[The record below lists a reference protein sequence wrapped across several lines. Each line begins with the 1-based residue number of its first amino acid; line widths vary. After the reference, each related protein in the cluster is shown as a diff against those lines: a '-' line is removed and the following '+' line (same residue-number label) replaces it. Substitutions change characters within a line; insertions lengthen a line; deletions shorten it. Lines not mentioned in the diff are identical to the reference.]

1 MRIKFIF
8 LLLLFPL
15 AFYAQNIKRRG
26 SLGVGLYTTIPDSLL
41 KKLTLTT
48 GDGALVQFVV
58 PGSTADVL
66 GIKANDLIVSCNRTR
81 IESHAQLVQMARQ
94 FKSGD
99 PVSITLIRNT
109 GSIELDGK
117 VVAKPFDTSDKME
130 IVYGDFKYEDTYIR
144 TIMRKPLTGK
154 SKGTVYFIQGIPCY
168 SLDNMQA
175 NDPTKL
181 GIDAMVKCG
190 FNVYCVEKKGMGD
203 SYSTIPCEQLGFDKE
218 LDVFRQGYR
227 NLLRTAG
234 IDTTQIFIFGHSLGG
249 VTAPL
254 LAEEFHPKGV
264 VVYGTVYK
272 PWGDYLKDALV
283 YQPAYY
289 GESVKDLKK
298 KVAAMEP
305 TFHELFVNRKTAK
318 ELAADPD
325 HLNVLQEAL
334 DYSLS
339 TNLGLSGRTI
349 EFHEEIN
356 SHDIAGAWKN
366 SNSYVFSIYGE
377 SDIAAINSLDHE
389 ALIKQVNT
397 YHPGKGKFLLMP
409 KTNHM
414 FQEIGTMDDYIK
426 MQSDP
431 VKYQQFASQH
441 FNAKLFDGVCEWM
454 TDKLTKKP

>member
-1 MRIKFIF
+1 MYLKTILF
-8 LLLLFPL
+8 LLLFPL
-15 AFYAQNIKRRG
+15 VFCAQNIKRRG
-26 SLGVGLYTTIPDSLL
+26 SLGVGLYNTIPDSLL
-41 KKLTLTT
+41 NKLSLKG

-58 PGSTADVL
+58 HGSTADVL
-66 GIKANDLIVSCNRTR
+66 GIKAKDLIVSCNQ
-81 IESHAQLVQMARQ
+81 SPVQSNAQLVEMAKQ

-99 PVSITLIRNT
+99 PVSITLIRN
-109 GSIELDGK
+109 GASVDLKGN
-117 VVAKPFDTSDKME
+117 VVAKPFDASDKME

-144 TIMRKPLTGK
+144 TILRKPLAGK
-154 SKGTVYFIQGIPCY
+154 SRGTVYFVQGIPCY

-181 GIDAMVKCG
+181 GIEAMVERG
-190 FNVYCVEKKGMGD
+190 FNVYCIEKKGMGD
-203 SYSTIPCEQLGFDKE
+203 SYSSVPCEALGFDKE
-218 LDVFRQGYR
+218 LDVFKEGYK
-227 NLLRTAG
+227 NLLTLKD
-234 IDTTQIFIFGHSLGG
+234 IDTTRIFIFGHSLGG

-254 LAEEFHPKGV
+254 LAEQFHPKGV

-289 GESVKDLKK
+289 GENVKELKK
-298 KVAAMEP
+298 RMASWEP

-318 ELAADPD
+318 ELAGNPE
-325 HLNVLQEAL
+325 HLNVLQQAL
-334 DYSLS
+334 DYSVT

-366 SNSYVFSIYGE
+366 SSSYVFAIYGE

-389 ALIKQVNT
+389 ALVKQVNK

-409 KTNHM
+409 ETNHM
-414 FQEIGTMDDYIK
+414 FQEIGTMNDYIK

-431 VKYQQFASQH
+431 AKYQQYASQH
-441 FNAKLFDGVCEWM
+441 FNPKLFDIVCEWM
-454 TDKLTKKP
+454 SDKLSK